1 MDTKDILKSLTTLE
15 QNLKNID
22 SARQQVLNTVNAY
35 EGTRAQLAKLAPELQ
50 SISEQLTNVFN
61 LIKDN
66 QTSLKT
72 EVSKNV
78 KTIFANIKSEID
90 GLDNATQAIQ
100 SSFKTSCD
108 DTSRKLT
115 ETINKSRT
123 LLDEGTEKAIKRIND
138 KAKAEIENLTNLL
151 STFKTT
157 TKNIQDNFQTSTTSV
172 HNDQK
177 AAQTEIVSNFKQ
189 AIEKSLE
196 TFTKSINELNT
207 ITTDLSNHKKDIVND
222 INAELQKVSV
232 VVDSISTT
240 LMSFKNDNETQYTD
254 LINKLKSLRDG
265 NVKAANNLSER
276 FNKTDNTLSEIKAL
290 ISEREKK
297 VNAEFA
303 AIKESNAKLSKL
315 IIISIVAASLS
326 IIIGVM
332 GII

>member
-1 MDTKDILKSLTTLE
+1 MDTKDILKSLTALE

>member
-1 MDTKDILKSLTTLE
+1 M
-15 QNLKNID
+15 
-22 SARQQVLNTVNAY
+22 
-35 EGTRAQLAKLAPELQ
+35 
-50 SISEQLTNVFN
+50 
-61 LIKDN
+61 
-66 QTSLKT
+66 
-72 EVSKNV
+72 
-78 KTIFANIKSEID
+78 
-90 GLDNATQAIQ
+90 
-100 SSFKTSCD
+100 
-108 DTSRKLT
+108 
-115 ETINKSRT
+115 
-123 LLDEGTEKAIKRIND
+123 
-138 KAKAEIENLTNLL
+138 

-207 ITTDLSNHKKDIVND
+207 ITTNLSNHKKDIVND
-222 INAELQKVSV
+222 INAELQKVSD

-240 LMSFKNDNETQYTD
+240 LMSFKNDNETQYKD

-290 ISEREKK
+290 INEREKK

-326 IIIGVM
+326 IIIGIM

>member
-61 LIKDN
+61 QIKDN